1 MLANFW
7 LKIPSEGCQKIN
19 NTKFNF
25 AIPHLSHKCIA
36 LTSGH
41 QLLECTHI
49 IQLFEAVV
57 SNGKHMKLRK
67 KVHVFNF

>member
-1 MLANFW
+1 MLENFW

-36 LTSGH
+36 NQWASIVGMYSH
-41 QLLECTHI
+41 YP
-49 IQLFEAVV
+49 VV
-57 SNGKHMKLRK
+57 
-67 KVHVFNF
+67 